1 MGESVSAPASSAAAP
16 EIKGVVIEQADIYSS
31 VLAPLMEEAEKG
43 ETRLKEGGEGK
54 RVKLPKMD
62 IWIGWLAGWLVD

>member
-1 MGESVSAPASSAAAP
+1 MGESVSAPASSTTAP

-54 RVKLPKMD
+54 SEGLLQID
-62 IWIGWLAGWLVD
+62 L